1 MIDADFIEML
11 AFCTKAVKYMTVNF
25 LNERKMEFMNAFILA
40 GYIFYPCME
49 EVSLLNSWY

>member
-49 EVSLLNSWY
+49 EVSLLNS